1 MYTELKSYQIIIAL
15 LKEYGIRR
23 CVLSAGSRNVPF
35 VHSVE
40 EDPFFECYSVVD
52 ERSAGY
58 FALGLA
64 QESGEPVVIS
74 CTSST
79 ATCNYWPPVAEAY
92 YQGVPL
98 VVLTSDRDPAMLGQW
113 EDQMIDQVGM
123 YDRHVRKSVN
133 LPIVND
139 HDDWLFCQ
147 RLVNEALLNL
157 YHLFTSPFHINFPMR
172 SYNNSFNVRELPQVT
187 RIRRVDALCGDAA
200 WRPYAGRLASA
211 RRVLVVAGQT
221 TGASPEL
228 SAALERFCASCN
240 SAVAAE
246 YMANVPRESAFNPT
260 LCMEYRYVT
269 EKKFAELLPDV
280 VVSFGGNM
288 TAGLKDMLRKFAGR
302 FEHWSVREDGSV
314 CDMFKSLTTVFES
327 TPEAFFSRMARLLD
341 GGSNDGGYLGALKAY
356 EAQATV
362 PELPWSNA
370 LAIKRVVE
378 RVPSGSILHLAVN
391 NAIRLANFF
400 ELRPGVKVYANIGTH
415 GIDGPVSSLLGQ
427 AAASGKPA
435 YLVVGDLA
443 FFYDMNALRLRHIGS
458 NVRILLLNNQGGEEF
473 YFNRM
478 WKNEASD
485 LHTTARH
492 HTKAEGWVRECG
504 FRYLSARNEAELN
517 EALGEFFGEDA
528 GEPVLLEVFSE
539 MKADSDVIYSIFDAT
554 RPRDVQSEAI
564 RRSKELVK
572 RTIGQEKAQRIAGV
586 FKKGR

>member
-1 MYTELKSYQIIIAL
+1 MYTELKAYQAIIAL
-15 LKEYGIRR
+15 LKEHGIRH

-40 EDPFFECYSVVD
+40 EDPWFSCYSVVD

-64 QESGEPVVIS
+64 QELGEPVVIS

-79 ATCNYWPPVAEAY
+79 ATCNYWPPVSEAF

-133 LPIVND
+133 LPIVRD
-139 HDDWLFCQ
+139 HDDCIYCQ
-147 RLVNEALLNL
+147 RLINEALLEL
-157 YHLFTSPFHINFPMR
+157 DHHGTGPVHINVPMR
-172 SYNNSFNVRELPQVT
+172 SYNNSFNVRNLPEVT
-187 RIRRVDALCGDAA
+187 RIRRVELRDEDRV
-200 WRPYAGRLASA
+200 WRSYAERLT
-211 RRVLVVAGQT
+211 RMKRILVVAGQ
-221 TGASPEL
+221 GAGVSSGL
-228 SAALERFCASCN
+228 DAALERFCSLCN
-240 SAVAAE
+240 VAVAAE
-246 YMANVPRESAFNPT
+246 YMANVSRIHAFNPT
-260 LCMEYRYVT
+260 LCMEYRYIT
-269 EKKFAELLPDV
+269 EKKFAEFLPDV
-280 VVSFGGNM
+280 VISFGGNM

-302 FEHWSVREDGSV
+302 LEHWSIREDGSV
-314 CDMFKSLTTVFES
+314 CDMFKSLTTIFECN
-327 TPEAFFSRMARLLD
+327 PEEFFFRMAGMLT
-341 GGSNDGGYLGALKAY
+341 GGANDDIYLGSLREY
-356 EAQATV
+356 EAQAKV
-362 PELPWSNA
+362 PDLPWSNA
-370 LAIKRVVE
+370 LVIQKVVAG
-378 RVPSGSILHLAVN
+378 VPSGSILHLAVN

-400 ELRPGVKVYANIGTH
+400 ELQPDVKVYANIGTH
-415 GIDGPVSSLLGQ
+415 GIDGPLSSLLGQ

-443 FFYDMNALRLRHIGS
+443 FFYDMNALRIRHVDG

-473 YFNRM
+473 YFNGM

-504 FRYLSARNEAELN
+504 FRYLAACDLDELK
-517 EALGEFFGEDA
+517 EALKIFFDDGEKG
-528 GEPVLLEVFSE
+528 PVVLEVFTE
-539 MKADSDVIYSIFDAT
+539 MKADADVIYSIFDAT
-554 RPRDVQSEAI
+554 RPRDAQSEAI

-586 FKKGR
+586 LKRGR